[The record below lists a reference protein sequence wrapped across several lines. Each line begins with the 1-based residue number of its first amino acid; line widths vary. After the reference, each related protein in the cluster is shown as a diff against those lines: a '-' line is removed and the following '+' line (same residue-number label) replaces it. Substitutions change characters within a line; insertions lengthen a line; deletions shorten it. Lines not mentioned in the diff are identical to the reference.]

1 MGETNLEK
9 QVLARFA
16 EQDKEAPDVYLRL
29 MELDTTAKDWPTVSK
44 NAQRYLAVN
53 PLAPSPYRFLAQ
65 ASEQT
70 GETQSAIAAYR
81 ALLEL
86 DPPDPAEVHFR
97 LAQLLHQRGDP
108 AARRHVLQAL
118 EEAPRYRAAL
128 QLLLKINGESPQTK
142 ANEPVT
148 TAEAKR

>member
-1 MGETNLEK
+1 TNSEK

-29 MELDTTAKDWPTVSK
+29 MELDATAKDWHAVAQ
-44 NAQRYLAVN
+44 NAHRCLAVN
-53 PLAPSPYRFLAQ
+53 PLAASPYRFLAQ
-65 ASEQT
+65 AGEQT
-70 GETQSAIAAYR
+70 GETDSAITAYR

-97 LAQLLHQRGDP
+97 LARLLHQRGDP

-118 EEAPRYRAAL
+118 EEAPRFGAAL
-128 QLLLKINGESPQTK
+128 ELLLQLNGESPQTK
-142 ANEPVT
+142 VDAAATT